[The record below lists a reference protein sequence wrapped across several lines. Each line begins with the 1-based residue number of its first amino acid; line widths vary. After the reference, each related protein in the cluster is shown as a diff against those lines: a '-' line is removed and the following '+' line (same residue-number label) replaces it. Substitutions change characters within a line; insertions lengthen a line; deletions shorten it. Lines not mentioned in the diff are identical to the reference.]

1 MSKKN
6 LFSVVVMATALI
18 SAIGSSPALAE
29 TASGTVT
36 NETAQSNE
44 MHEDSVL
51 FGLPGESA
59 REVKTIP
66 DNNGLAFTLENTDEL
81 RLDGDTVQVF
91 DEAGEKL
98 LDVTPELPEGMTLW
112 LDKEHNEVFAIQA
125 GTSFRGC
132 TSNKWVK
139 WGLQAA
145 WDGLVCVPGTA
156 AATPL
161 TPIGQAGVAAACHGA
176 GSGLVTAV
184 SC

>member
-18 SAIGSSPALAE
+18 SVIGSSPAVAE
-29 TASGTVT
+29 TASGPGT
-36 NETAQSNE
+36 NEAAQSSDV
-44 MHEDSVL
+44 HGDSLL
-51 FGLPGESA
+51 FGRPGESA

-66 DNNGLAFTLENTDEL
+66 NNNGLAFTLENTDEL
-81 RLDGDTVQVF
+81 RLDGDNVQVF
-91 DEAGEKL
+91 DETGEKL
-98 LDVTPELPEGMTLW
+98 LDVTPDLPEGMSLW

-161 TPIGQAGVAAACHGA
+161 TPFAQAGVAAACHGA
-176 GSGLVTAV
+176 GSGLVTAA